1 MGFSYGMSTRTQLHK
16 NKTKQW
22 HICAYFKHQK
32 IVCYSEKYNLLLS
45 PFIYTTEENSARKE
59 DKIMLKTRFGIEIEF
74 TGITR
79 KKTASVIAK
88 YFNNVIRED
97 LLK

>member
-1 MGFSYGMSTRTQLHK
+1 M
-16 NKTKQW
+16 
-22 HICAYFKHQK
+22 
-32 IVCYSEKYNLLLS
+32 
-45 PFIYTTEENSARKE
+45 TEGNSARKE

-88 YFNNVIRED
+88 YFNSVIRKD

>member
-1 MGFSYGMSTRTQLHK
+1 
-16 NKTKQW
+16 
-22 HICAYFKHQK
+22 
-32 IVCYSEKYNLLLS
+32 
-45 PFIYTTEENSARKE
+45 
-59 DKIMLKTRFGIEIEF
+59 MLKTRFGIEIEF

-88 YFNNVIRED
+88 YFNNVIREY